1 MLELSGPPVAEAV
14 YQELQALLATLPYVP
29 HLRVV
34 RLGDDPA
41 SVAYV
46 RLKDRQAK
54 RLGLSSQVDVFPEST
69 SQEELLAHIA
79 QLNADPQ
86 VDGILVQSP
95 VPKQVD
101 FNAVLEA
108 IDPQKD
114 VDGLTPVNAG
124 RMWMGLEA
132 LESCTPAGIMRILKH
147 YQIPLAGK
155 EVVIVGRS
163 NLVGKPLAALML
175 REHATV
181 TIAHSRTQDLAAVCR
196 RADILVAAVG
206 KAGLITPEMVRP
218 GAVVVDVGIN
228 RVGQNEKGRD
238 ILVGDVA
245 PGVAAVASALTPV
258 PGGVGPMTVAMLLY
272 NTVMAAMR
280 RRARPMGEQA
290 FITTLG
296 LASVEP

>member
-14 YQELQALLATLPYVP
+14 YQELQVQLSKLPYVP

-34 RLGDDPA
+34 RLGEDPA
-41 SVAYV
+41 SVSYV

-54 RLGLSSQVDVFPEST
+54 KLGLSSQVDVFPEST
-69 SQEELLAHIA
+69 SQDELLTHIA
-79 QLNADPQ
+79 RLNADPE

-95 VPKQVD
+95 VPRQVD
-101 FNAVLEA
+101 FNTVLEA
-108 IDPQKD
+108 ISPLKD
-114 VDGLTPVNAG
+114 VDGLTPTNAG
-124 RMWMGLEA
+124 RLWMGLEA
-132 LESCTPAGIMRILKH
+132 LESCTPAGVMRILKH

-175 REHATV
+175 RENATV
-181 TIAHSRTQDLAAVCR
+181 TLAHSRTQNLPAVCR
-196 RADILVAAVG
+196 RADVLVAAVG
-206 KAGLITPEMVRP
+206 KVGLITPDMVRP

-245 PGVAAVASALTPV
+245 PAVAEVASALTPV
-258 PGGVGPMTVAMLLY
+258 PGGVGPMTVAMLLH
-272 NTVMAAMR
+272 NTVKAAIR
-280 RRARPMGEQA
+280 RRG
-290 FITTLG
+290 
-296 LASVEP
+296 

>member
-1 MLELSGPPVAEAV
+1 MLELSGPPVAEAI
-14 YQELQALLATLPYVP
+14 YQELQVQLSKLPYVP

-34 RLGDDPA
+34 RLGEDPA
-41 SVAYV
+41 SVSYV

-54 RLGLSSQVDVFPEST
+54 KLGLSSQVDVFPEST
-69 SQEELLAHIA
+69 SQDELLAHIA
-79 QLNADPQ
+79 QLNADPE

-101 FNAVLEA
+101 FNTVLEA
-108 IDPQKD
+108 ISPLKD
-114 VDGLTPVNAG
+114 VDGLTPTNAG
-124 RMWMGLEA
+124 RLWMGLEA
-132 LESCTPAGIMRILKH
+132 LESCTPAGVMRILKH

-175 REHATV
+175 RENATV
-181 TIAHSRTQDLAAVCR
+181 TLAHSRTRDLPAVCR
-196 RADILVAAVG
+196 RADVLVAAVG
-206 KAGLITPEMVRP
+206 KVGLITRDMVRP

-245 PGVAAVASALTPV
+245 PDVSGVASALTPV
-258 PGGVGPMTVAMLLY
+258 PGGVGPMTVAMLLH
-272 NTVMAAMR
+272 NTVKAAIR
-280 RRARPMGEQA
+280 RR
-290 FITTLG
+290 G
-296 LASVEP
+296 LPVGGA